1 MLVGF
6 LLCLLQLL
14 PHHFN
19 LIKVQTLTR
28 LFQNINFIILFYSL
42 VERLV
47 CLGSLSCCMACFLL
61 RLSSRTDVLI
71 FSFRICWYNSKFI
84 VPSMMASRAGPDAA
98 KQAQVLS
105 PCTRNAIFPDG
116 LHSGA
121 GKPRTLHAAES
132 RKYDHIT
139 PILQSLH
146 WLPIKFRISY

>member
-28 LFQNINFIILFYSL
+28 LFQNINFVILYHSL

-71 FSFRICWYNSKFI
+71 FSFRIRWYNSKFI
-84 VPSMMASRAGPDAA
+84 VPSMMASRPGPDAA
-98 KQAQVLS
+98 KQAQAMIL
-105 PCTRNAIFPDG
+105 PLQCFTDG
-116 LHSGA
+116 LGFLCWNAVFFIFSQNV
-121 GKPRTLHAAES
+121 TLL
-132 RKYDHIT
+132 I
-139 PILQSLH
+139 
-146 WLPIKFRISY
+146 